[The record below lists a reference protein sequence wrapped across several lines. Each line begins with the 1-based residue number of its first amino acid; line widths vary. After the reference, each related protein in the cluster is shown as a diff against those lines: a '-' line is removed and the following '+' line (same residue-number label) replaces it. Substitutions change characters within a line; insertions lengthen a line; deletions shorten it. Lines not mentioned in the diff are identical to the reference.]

1 MLFSWHVFDKSGGV
15 NETSVRSNASDLFA
29 DRTARLGIFLW
40 HALVIKEVTGFSR
53 SVDNHKY
60 ER

>member
-1 MLFSWHVFDKSGGV
+1 MLFSWHVFDKSGVV

-29 DRTARLGIFLW
+29 NRKGRLGIFLW
-40 HALVIKEVTGFSR
+40 HVLVIKEMTGFSR
-53 SVDNHKY
+53 SVDNQKY